1 MVLSSLSEICGVP
14 SAGCNDGGGGS
25 GRARCGQA
33 LRQMPCNAQT
43 ALPRDK
49 ASSPPRAV
57 LNVLPGTDVRENLFA
72 IIQAQNLTPF
82 YT

>member
-1 MVLSSLSEICGVP
+1 MTGGKRQGTLW
-14 SAGCNDGGGGS
+14 AGAEAD
-25 GRARCGQA
+25 
-33 LRQMPCNAQT
+33 PCNAQT